1 MTYKG
6 YTIKTDLTNKKV
18 RFFND
23 LDDCS
28 ICINHLVNKTVNDIE
43 LIILDIIDKRIKYL
57 TY

>member
-6 YTIKTDLTNKKV
+6 YKIKTDLINKKV

-43 LIILDIIDKRIKYL
+43 LIIIDIIDKRIKYL

>member
-6 YTIKTDLTNKKV
+6 YTIKTDLINKKV
-18 RFFND
+18 RFFNN

-28 ICINHLVNKTVNDIE
+28 VSINHLVNKTVNDIE
-43 LIILDIIDKRIKYL
+43 LIILDLIDKRIKYL